1 MVRFIGIA
9 VLILGL
15 IVQPLRAAVPDS
27 MPVSDAS
34 SSMSM
39 DHSRPDG
46 AHGTMSPCHEMAA
59 EQAAPMSCPDCDD
72 DCAGGSCASA
82 CSPGTLA
89 LLPPTLFNV
98 DSFTAVQVA
107 VAGDAPV
114 QGLPSRI
121 FHPPKHA

>member
-1 MVRFIGIA
+1 MVRLIGIGL
-9 VLILGL
+9 LILGL
-15 IVQPLRAAVPDS
+15 IVQPLMAAVPDAK
-27 MPVSDAS
+27 PVSDAS

-46 AHGTMSPCHEMAA
+46 AHETVAPCHEMAA
-59 EQAAPMSCPDCDD
+59 EQAAPMPCAACDD
-72 DCAGGSCASA
+72 DCAGGACASV

-107 VAGDAPV
+107 VAGEAPL